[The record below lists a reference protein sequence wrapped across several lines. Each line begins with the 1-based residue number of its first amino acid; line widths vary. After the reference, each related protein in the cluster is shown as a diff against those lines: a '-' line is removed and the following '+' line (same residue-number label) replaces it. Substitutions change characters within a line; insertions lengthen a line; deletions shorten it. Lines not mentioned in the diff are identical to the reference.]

1 MFVLGACGVS
11 REASAYDGLDNAAV
25 ISFPDGTEAVV
36 PLEDLLAV
44 TDQLGDNP
52 DAAQLLFAQPL
63 PDTFDQD
70 VLSSLIQVEVLDV
83 AIADSGASIPDGA
96 LAAELEIIEGQLEGA
111 MGNGPDPQAA
121 VATIKSGASEYL
133 GLVAEQRVRQNAM
146 TDVFLTGE
154 TTSVPCSRH
163 ILLATDADA
172 EAAIARLEAGEDF
185 ADLAVELSTGP
196 SGPTGGDLGCAE
208 PEGYVEAFRD
218 AILAAPLNVVVG
230 PVETAFG
237 FHVIEVYDTDTIP
250 EDRGA
255 AGSQG
260 FAVYN
265 EVLASAQVEIP
276 SALGEWD
283 IQAGRVVPT

>member
-25 ISFPDGTEAVV
+25 IAFPDGTEAVV
-36 PLEDLLAV
+36 PVEDLLAV
-44 TDQLGDNP
+44 TNQLGDNP
-52 DAAQLLFAQPL
+52 GAAQLLFAQPL

-70 VLSSLIQVEVLDV
+70 VLSSLIQVKVLDV
-83 AIADSGASIPDGA
+83 AIATSGASVPDGA
-96 LAAELEIIEGQLEGA
+96 LAAELAIIDGQLEGA
-111 MGNGPDPQAA
+111 MVNEPDPQAA

-133 GLVAEQRVRQNAM
+133 ELVAEQRIRQNAM

-163 ILLATDADA
+163 ILLATGAEA
-172 EAAIARLEAGEDF
+172 EAAIARLDAGEDF
-185 ADLAVELSTGP
+185 TELAVELSTGP
-196 SGPTGGDLGCAE
+196 SGPTGGDLGCVA
-208 PEGYVEAFRD
+208 PEGYVAPFRD

-230 PVETAFG
+230 PVETEFG

-260 FAVYN
+260 FAVFS
-265 EVLASAQVEIP
+265 EALASAQIDIP
-276 SALGEWD
+276 AVFGSWD
-283 IQAGRVVPT
+283 VQAGRVAPT

>member
-1 MFVLGACGVS
+1 MLVLGACGVS

-36 PLEDLLAV
+36 TVEDLTAI

-52 DAAQLLFAQPL
+52 DAAQLLFGQAL

-70 VLSSLIQVEVLDV
+70 VLSSLIQVKVLDV
-83 AIADSGASIPDGA
+83 AIAQAGASIPDGA
-96 LAAELEIIEGQLEGA
+96 LDAELEIIDGQLEGA
-111 MGNGPDPQAA
+111 MANEPDPEAA
-121 VATIKSGASEYL
+121 VATIESGAGEYL
-133 GLVAEQRVRQNAM
+133 DLVAEQRIRQNAM
-146 TDVFLTGE
+146 TDLFLTGE

-163 ILLATDADA
+163 ILVATRAEADA
-172 EAAIARLEAGEDF
+172 AITRLDAGEDF

-196 SGPTGGDLGCAE
+196 SGPSGGDLGCAD

-218 AILAAPLNVVVG
+218 AIVDAPLNTVIG
-230 PVETAFG
+230 PVETDFG

-250 EDRGA
+250 EDRSA

-260 FAVYN
+260 FAVYS
-265 EVLASAQVEIP
+265 ETLASAQIEVP
-276 SALGEWD
+276 SVLGSWD
-283 IQAGRVVPT
+283 VQAGRVSPT